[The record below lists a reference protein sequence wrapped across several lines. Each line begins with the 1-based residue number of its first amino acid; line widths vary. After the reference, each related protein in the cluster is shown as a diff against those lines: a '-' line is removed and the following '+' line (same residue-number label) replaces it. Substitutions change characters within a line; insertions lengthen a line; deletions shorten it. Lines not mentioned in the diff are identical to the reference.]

1 MRFCEGSLVVASLG
15 RLCSDSSSASNG
27 VPARVGYDPLVQH
40 IIQLMGMLAREV
52 LLSPGADQ
60 VIVLMRRVQIN
71 EMLFIC

>member
-1 MRFCEGSLVVASLG
+1 M
-15 RLCSDSSSASNG
+15 
-27 VPARVGYDPLVQH
+27 PARVGYDPLVQH